1 MYNTSNMPNLIN
13 VTQARNNFSSLL
25 DNITNKQESYI
36 VIRDSVPQA
45 VVIPYKQYLQQEQN
59 WADAFDKTSKEL
71 KIQFRKELIK
81 QKTSYPKTE
90 EEMYELVNK
99 ATGRN

>member
-1 MYNTSNMPNLIN
+1 MPNLIN

-36 VIRDSVPQA
+36 VIRDSIPQA
-45 VVIPYKQYLQQEQN
+45 VVIPYKQYLRQEQN
-59 WADAFDKTSKEL
+59 WTDDFDKTVEEL
-71 KIQFRKELIK
+71 KIQFRKKLIV
-81 QKTSYPKTE
+81 QKASYPKTE